1 MNTPVVSRRDVVPFS
16 PDGSPRC
23 YTVAP
28 LTFRERQNF
37 RADLAREGGV
47 YPQRAQML
55 DALRAAVQE
64 VAPGNAHE
72 LLAAI
77 ASADA
82 APEDAT
88 LQARLGSIEAA
99 CAEVPG
105 YAGLLAA
112 RQRYIGMLPW
122 VAARHALRGWDGPGL
137 PPFQRVRGGVP
148 AELLDLLPD
157 DEIEAIGWK
166 ANELMQVAPSAKGN
180 SVAPSPSPASP
191 APSTEG

>member
-1 MNTPVVSRRDVVPFS
+1 MNTPVFSRRDVVPFT
-16 PDGSPRC
+16 PEGSPRS

-47 YPQRAQML
+47 YP
-55 DALRAAVQE
+55 
-64 VAPGNAHE
+64 
-72 LLAAI
+72 
-77 ASADA
+77 
-82 APEDAT
+82 
-88 LQARLGSIEAA
+88 
-99 CAEVPG
+99 
-105 YAGLLAA
+105 
-112 RQRYIGMLPW
+112 
-122 VAARHALRGWDGPGL
+122 RHALRGWDGPGL

-166 ANELMQVAPSAKGN
+166 ANELMQVAPSAEGN
-180 SVAPSPSPASP
+180 SAAPSPSSASP